1 MHMWR
6 RDRGRGDS
14 RGLEA
19 YHPIRWINCRSG
31 SDPLKWSK
39 EKGNGWRGSCR
50 GHRVSQATRA
60 PPCATTAIHARPPT
74 SSTCCVVSTVHEHI
88 YHTRDPSPPP
98 STRTAT
104 TPPPKPPRVRARYNH
119 WQIWPPGR
127 HAQQELGEEGGGRG
141 GRRGEQPRPL
151 SLLGCPSRT
160 SALRIVVA
168 AHRITAKRG
177 HCATIAAGSGE
188 EGRSGEGVAT
198 EAIWSSRP
206 PPHAPPPASA
216 DQRRQ
221 IQPPCTALWP
231 DPTTYAMRRG
241 EGGSRRGRPASQA
254 LHQLSCCLRRQIQP
268 PPAKRPPDS
277 PDPTHPFSIGLH
289 RKPSTRFALGRR
301 SAARGEGEP
310 CHHPHC

>member
-1 MHMWR
+1 MLRRPAASTPRTVGIALDVATHMWR

-88 YHTRDPSPPP
+88 YRTRDPSPPP

-104 TPPPKPPRVRARYNH
+104 TAPPKPPRVRARYNH

-127 HAQQELGEEGGGRG
+127 HAQQELSEEGGGEEGGAAEATQPPRLPLTHICPPHRRHRPSHHRQARPLCHHRCREWGGGEEWGGGSNRGHLVFQAAPTRSTTRLRRPTPPNTAALHRPLAGSDHLRHEEG
-141 GRRGEQPRPL
+141 GRRKSPRPTGL
-151 SLLGCPSRT
+151 PST
-160 SALRIVVA
+160 PPTVALPPPPNPA
-168 AHRITAKRG
+168 ASGQTP
-177 HCATIAAGSGE
+177 AGFARPRPS
-188 EGRSGEGVAT
+188 
-198 EAIWSSRP
+198 ILDRP
-206 PPHAPPPASA
+206 P
-216 DQRRQ
+216 
-221 IQPPCTALWP
+221 
-231 DPTTYAMRRG
+231 
-241 EGGSRRGRPASQA
+241 SQA
-254 LHQLSCCLRRQIQP
+254 QH
-268 PPAKRPPDS
+268 
-277 PDPTHPFSIGLH
+277 
-289 RKPSTRFALGRR
+289 
-301 SAARGEGEP
+301 
-310 CHHPHC
+310 

>member
-1 MHMWR
+1 MLRRPAASTPRTVGIALDVATHMWR

-19 YHPIRWINCRSG
+19 YHPIRRINCRSG

-74 SSTCCVVSTVHEHI
+74 SSTCCVVSIIHEHI

-119 WQIWPPGR
+119 WQIWPLGR

-160 SALRIVVA
+160 SALRIVVT

-188 EGRSGEGVAT
+188 EWGGGSNRGHLVFQAAPTRSTTRLRRPTPPNTAALHRPLAGSDHLRHEEGGRRKSPRPTGLPSAPPTVALPPPPNPAASGQTPAEFARPRPS
-198 EAIWSSRP
+198 ILDRP
-206 PPHAPPPASA
+206 P
-216 DQRRQ
+216 
-221 IQPPCTALWP
+221 
-231 DPTTYAMRRG
+231 
-241 EGGSRRGRPASQA
+241 SQA
-254 LHQLSCCLRRQIQP
+254 QH
-268 PPAKRPPDS
+268 
-277 PDPTHPFSIGLH
+277 
-289 RKPSTRFALGRR
+289 
-301 SAARGEGEP
+301 
-310 CHHPHC
+310 